1 MAVNLSIKRRL
12 QAQALLATLAVV
24 LLAAL
29 FISSNR
35 LNQQALQAVFQRDGQ
50 TVMRMQRM
58 ENLLL
63 EVRFRAAGVLLEQ
76 LPIPGTL
83 NHLREARKEI
93 ATLHAA
99 LDPQAMALLS
109 EGESTALMNQLQEQW
124 PVVDATL
131 AKLEQDYVAK
141 DAKAITEVLE
151 DEWPLMV
158 KAVVKPLQNLIPLAQ
173 QHAET
178 TFVTAAKEAD
188 FRLYLGLGGAGLCLT
203 LLLITD
209 ALTIGAIMASLSTV
223 KKSLQAIAD
232 GNLAS
237 AIPASRRDELGSMVE
252 TLRFMQDAL
261 ARLVRM
267 VRDAA
272 HNIEV
277 ASTEVASG
285 NADLSHR
292 TEQAASNLESTA
304 ASTQQLSRAVAHS
317 AESARDAASVSNA
330 AAVVAVKG
338 GAAVADVLKTME
350 GIAAASRQIADI
362 IGVIDGI
369 AFQTNILAL
378 NAAVEAARAG
388 EQGRGFAVVAAEV
401 RTLAGRSAEAA
412 REIKR
417 LIQASVERVEV
428 GSVQVQQAMST
439 MNDIV
444 DAVKQVSGI
453 IERVSATTGD
463 QARGVTQINTAISQ
477 LEQVTQQNAALVE
490 ESSAAALSLKEQ
502 ASRLTG
508 LVDTFKLND
517 REASQQAQ
525 LAFNEKK

>member
-304 ASTQQLSRAVAHS
+304 ASTQ
-317 AESARDAASVSNA
+317 
-330 AAVVAVKG
+330 
-338 GAAVADVLKTME
+338 
-350 GIAAASRQIADI
+350 I
-362 IGVIDGI
+362 
-369 AFQTNILAL
+369 
-378 NAAVEAARAG
+378 
-388 EQGRGFAVVAAEV
+388 
-401 RTLAGRSAEAA
+401 
-412 REIKR
+412 
-417 LIQASVERVEV
+417 
-428 GSVQVQQAMST
+428 
-439 MNDIV
+439 
-444 DAVKQVSGI
+444 
-453 IERVSATTGD
+453 
-463 QARGVTQINTAISQ
+463 
-477 LEQVTQQNAALVE
+477 
-490 ESSAAALSLKEQ
+490 
-502 ASRLTG
+502 
-508 LVDTFKLND
+508 
-517 REASQQAQ
+517 
-525 LAFNEKK
+525 